1 MTISKPHQKKYR
13 KEAEFNKFIDQ
24 SENKPGRRAV
34 QISLQIPIHLLDAID
49 ERSQSLGISRAAFIK
64 QASAIYLENN

>member
-1 MTISKPHQKKYR
+1 MTISKPPQNKF
-13 KEAEFNKFIDQ
+13 KEAQFNKFIDQ
-24 SENKPGRRAV
+24 SESRPGRRNV

-49 ERSQSLGISRAAFIK
+49 ERSKSLGISRAAFIK